1 MLKVEKKVNLFYS
14 IFHFLTTKVS
24 LYTITQVHFDKLVKQ
39 YSIKKY
45 FWSKE
50 YLEII
55 VFLV

>member
-1 MLKVEKKVNLFYS
+1 MLKVEKKVNLFES
-14 IFHFLTTKVS
+14 IFHLLMTKVS

-45 FWSKE
+45 FWSKV

>member
-1 MLKVEKKVNLFYS
+1 MLKVEKKVNLFES
-14 IFHFLTTKVS
+14 IFHFLMTKAK
-24 LYTITQVHFDKLVKQ
+24 LYTITQAHFDKLFKQ

-45 FWSKE
+45 FWSKA